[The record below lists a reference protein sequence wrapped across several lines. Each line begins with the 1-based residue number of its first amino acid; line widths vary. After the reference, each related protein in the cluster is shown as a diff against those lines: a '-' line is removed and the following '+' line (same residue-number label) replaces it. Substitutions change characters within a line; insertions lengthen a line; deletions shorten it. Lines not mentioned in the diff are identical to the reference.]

1 MIHINYKENTIFET
15 TENVQFKVV
24 EENVLHRTG
33 KKITGNF
40 ENITNVLIQ
49 HCPKDDETDFD
60 ICYDI
65 AFAAVLVSVNMNV
78 KLKIKKHGDK
88 RE

>member
-1 MIHINYKENTIFET
+1 MIHINHEQNTIFET
-15 TENVQFKVV
+15 TEDVLFQMV

-33 KKITGNF
+33 KTITGNF

-49 HCPKDDETDFD
+49 HCPKDNETDFG
-60 ICYDI
+60 ICYEI

-78 KLKIKKHGDK
+78 KCKIKKYGNK
-88 RE
+88 R

>member
-1 MIHINYKENTIFET
+1 MIHINYDQNTIFET
-15 TENVQFKVV
+15 TENVEFKVV

-49 HCPKDDETDFD
+49 HCPKNNEKDFS
-60 ICYDI
+60 ICYEI
-65 AFAAVLVSVNMNV
+65 AFAEVLVSVNMNV
-78 KLKIKKHGDK
+78 KCKIKKYGK
-88 RE
+88 K

>member
-1 MIHINYKENTIFET
+1 MIHINYEQNTIFET
-15 TENVQFKVV
+15 TEKVQFKVV

-40 ENITNVLIQ
+40 ENICKILIQ
-49 HCPKDDETDFD
+49 HCPKDNEMDFS
-60 ICYDI
+60 ICYEI

-78 KLKIKKHGDK
+78 KSKIQKHGSK
-88 RE
+88 K

>member
-1 MIHINYKENTIFET
+1 MIHINYEQNTIFET
-15 TENVQFKVV
+15 NENVQFKVV
-24 EENVLHRTG
+24 EENLLHRTG

-49 HCPKDDETDFD
+49 HCPKDNETDFK

-65 AFAAVLVSVNMNV
+65 ALAAVLVSVNMNV
-78 KLKIKKHGDK
+78 KCKIKKHGSK
-88 RE
+88 TK

>member
-1 MIHINYKENTIFET
+1 MIRIDYEQNTIFET
-15 TENVQFKVV
+15 TENVLFQMVA
-24 EENVLHRTG
+24 EDTLHRSG

-40 ENITNVLIQ
+40 ENITNVLIE
-49 HCPKDDETDFD
+49 HCPKNSETDFK

-65 AFAAVLVSVNMNV
+65 ALAAVLVSVNMNV
-78 KLKIKKHGDK
+78 KCKIKKYG

>member
-40 ENITNVLIQ
+40 ENICNVLIQ
-49 HCPKDDETDFD
+49 HCPKDNETDFS
-60 ICYDI
+60 ICYEI

-78 KLKIKKHGDK
+78 KSKIQKHGSK
-88 RE
+88 K

>member
-1 MIHINYKENTIFET
+1 MIHINYEQNTIFET
-15 TENVQFKVV
+15 TENVLFQMVA
-24 EENVLHRTG
+24 EDTLHRTG

-49 HCPKDDETDFD
+49 HCPKDNETDFS

-78 KLKIKKHGDK
+78 KCKIKKYGSK
-88 RE
+88 R

>member
-1 MIHINYKENTIFET
+1 MIKINYKENTIFET

-33 KKITGNF
+33 KQVTGNF

-49 HCPKDDETDFD
+49 HCPKDDETDFE
-60 ICYDI
+60 ICYEI

-78 KLKIKKHGDK
+78 KCKIKKYGSK
-88 RE
+88 K

>member
-15 TENVQFKVV
+15 TENVEFKVV
-24 EENVLHRTG
+24 EENVLRRTG
-33 KKITGNF
+33 KKIIGNF

-49 HCPKDDETDFD
+49 HCPKDDETDFS
-60 ICYDI
+60 ICYEI

-78 KLKIKKHGDK
+78 KCKIKKYGSK
-88 RE
+88 K

>member
-15 TENVQFKVV
+15 TENVLFQMVA
-24 EENVLHRTG
+24 EDTLHRTG

-49 HCPKDDETDFD
+49 HCPKDNETDFS

-78 KLKIKKHGDK
+78 KCKIKKYGSK
-88 RE
+88 R